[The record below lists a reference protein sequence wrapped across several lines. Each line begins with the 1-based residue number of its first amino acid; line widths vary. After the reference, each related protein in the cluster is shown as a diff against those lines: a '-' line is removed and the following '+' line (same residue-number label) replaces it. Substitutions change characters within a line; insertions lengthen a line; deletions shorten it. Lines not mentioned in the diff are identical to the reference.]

1 VGMVVVDVDVG
12 EMVEVV
18 VDLAAGLV
26 VVALGT
32 VIVLSAVAED
42 STVFV
47 V

>member
-1 VGMVVVDVDVG
+1 MVVVDVDVG

-32 VIVLSAVAED
+32 VIVLSAGVM
-42 STVFV
+42 
-47 V
+47 

>member
-1 VGMVVVDVDVG
+1 MVVVDVDVG